1 MSETIHHGD
10 TSGGGHGDDRRTPDT
25 GHIQNPDVMHE
36 ISDVNVGAILKF
48 ILALA
53 VGTALVFV
61 FIGGSMRAFTYVA
74 DKVDPD
80 IPSPMALKEQDRLP
94 PEPRLQLAKGWNFEG
109 HNLELQEPQA
119 ERRMLFE
126 KWNKQMEQS
135 GTDPQ
140 TGAVHMP
147 VKEAMR
153 MVVEQNMP
161 ARQMPAKQMNSGKV
175 TNEGIPVPD
184 AQSSGQQTD
193 SRDK

>member
-1 MSETIHHGD
+1 MSETTYHGG
-10 TSGGGHGDDRRTPDT
+10 SGHGEERRTPDT

-36 ISDVNVGAILKF
+36 VSDVNVGAIIKF
-48 ILALA
+48 IVALA
-53 VGTALVFV
+53 IGTAIVFGIIAGV
-61 FIGGSMRAFTYVA
+61 MRTFTYIA

-80 IPSPMALKEQDRLP
+80 IPSPMALKEEDRMP
-94 PEPRLQLAKGWNFEG
+94 PEPRLQLSRGWNFEG
-109 HNLELQEPQA
+109 QNLELREPQA

-126 KWNKQMEQS
+126 KWNKEMEQS

-161 ARQMPAKQMNSGKV
+161 ARQMTAKQMNSSRV
-175 TNEGIPVPD
+175 TNEGIPLPD

>member
-1 MSETIHHGD
+1 MSETIYHGD
-10 TSGGGHGDDRRTPDT
+10 RSGGHEDERRTPDT
-25 GHIQNPDVMHE
+25 GHIQNPDVQHE
-36 ISDVNVGAILKF
+36 MSDVDVGAILKF
-48 ILALA
+48 IVVLAI
-53 VGTALVFV
+53 GIALIFG
-61 FIGGSMRAFTYVA
+61 IAAGAIKAFNYVA
-74 DKVDPD
+74 DEVDPD
-80 IPSPMALKEQDRLP
+80 IPSPMALKEEDRMP

-119 ERRMLFE
+119 ERRMLLE

-140 TGAVHMP
+140 TGAVHTP

-161 ARQMPAKQMNSGKV
+161 ARQMTAKQLNSGKV

>member
-10 TSGGGHGDDRRTPDT
+10 RSGGHGDARSAPGS
-25 GHIQNPDVMHE
+25 GHIHNPDVMHE
-36 ISDVNVGAILKF
+36 VSDVDVGAILKF

-53 VGTALVFV
+53 IGTALVFG
-61 FIGGSMRAFTYVA
+61 IIAGLMRAFTYIA

-80 IPSPMALKEQDRLP
+80 IPSPMALKGDARMP
-94 PEPRLQLAKGWNFEG
+94 PEPRLQLAPGWNFEG

-126 KWNKQMEQS
+126 KWNKQMEQG
-135 GTDPQ
+135 GTDAQ
-140 TGAVHMP
+140 TGAVRMP

-153 MVVEQNMP
+153 MIVEQNMP
-161 ARQMPAKQMNSGKV
+161 ARSMPANKANNSGKV
-175 TNEGIPVPD
+175 INEGIQIPG
-184 AQSSGQQTD
+184 AQSSGQQTE